1 MERIFLLGLLFISS
15 FSSAQPSRS
24 TPSSGTVLLQTVGTS
39 AFQVVTTRDV
49 KISSLLSQVMKT
61 ETRDWWPS
69 STFTQEAHATLLE
82 IAIYREAQS
91 LGAIKLESSET
102 ERILEKAKSQLQ
114 KTRDWKA
121 LEVSDVALRPWVERK
136 MVADAFLDLKATS
149 LTSIITEQEIQDY
162 YERNRAKFGS
172 TPLVDQRDNIR
183 RFLQKE
189 SRQQRLQEWFTALK
203 VKYQIRND
211 LTDTTLQQ
219 EPERDTSTHR
229 K

>member
-1 MERIFLLGLLFISS
+1 
-15 FSSAQPSRS
+15 
-24 TPSSGTVLLQTVGTS
+24 
-39 AFQVVTTRDV
+39 V
-49 KISSLLSQVMKT
+49 KISSLLRQVLKT

-82 IAIYREAQS
+82 IAIFREAQS
-91 LGAIKLESSET
+91 LGAIKIEGSET
-102 ERILEKAKSQLQ
+102 ERVLEKVKPQLQ

-121 LEVSDVALRPWVERK
+121 LDVSDVELRPWIERK
-136 MVADAFLDLKATS
+136 MVADAFLDLKASS
-149 LTSIITEQEIQDY
+149 LTSIITDQEIQDY

-172 TPLVDQRDNIR
+172 TPLVDQKENIR

-211 LTDTTLQQ
+211 LTDASLVQ
-219 EPERDTSTHR
+219 EPERDTSTR
-229 K
+229 GE

>member
-1 MERIFLLGLLFISS
+1 MNRVLFVIFL
-15 FSSAQPSRS
+15 FSSLGWSQAPRT
-24 TPSSGTVLLQTVGTS
+24 TPAPGTVLLQTVGTS

-49 KISSLLSQVMKT
+49 KISSLLRQVLKT

-82 IAIYREAQS
+82 IAIFREAQS
-91 LGAIKLESSET
+91 LGAIKIEGSET
-102 ERILEKAKSQLQ
+102 ERVLEKVKPQLQ

-121 LEVSDVALRPWVERK
+121 LDVSDVELRPWIERK
-136 MVADAFLDLKATS
+136 MVADAFLDLKASS
-149 LTSIITEQEIQDY
+149 LTSIITDQEIQDY

-172 TPLVDQRDNIR
+172 TPLVDQKENIR

-211 LTDTTLQQ
+211 LTDASLVQ
-219 EPERDTSTHR
+219 EPERDTSTR
-229 K
+229 GE